1 MSLSYSIAIAIN
13 TYKVDVVES
22 SFLTNQEFVVAG
34 VAHDISETSFQSQRL
49 ASPDALESLAKK
61 FFLGYLTSRL
71 YFLRGTI

>member
-1 MSLSYSIAIAIN
+1 M
-13 TYKVDVVES
+13 T
-22 SFLTNQEFVVAG
+22 EFVVAG